1 MAEELAHYLIA
12 ATAREDRGVEIIF
25 TELRS

>member
-12 ATAREDRGVEIIF
+12 ATAREDRGIDIIF
-25 TELRS
+25 TGYVR